1 VCCLQQFILYA
12 GLKSLINVTKWS
24 NNDYAQVIKNELR
37 EHSTMKLTW
46 KLVASSLL
54 VTGLIATPVVAKN
67 SSIRSYQFEANFKD
81 ALFDL
86 KEALTNKGLVVD
98 HEARVANMLNRTAK
112 DVGAT
117 KTVYKNGMVVEFCSA
132 TLSRRAMEADPLNMA
147 FCPYTM
153 FVYET
158 VANPGHVTVGYK
170 ILDGATTKESKK
182 ALDDVNKIMDSM
194 TREAAGLE

>member
-1 VCCLQQFILYA
+1 MTLNWKQIA
-12 GLKSLINVTKWS
+12 GV
-24 NNDYAQVIKNELR
+24 
-37 EHSTMKLTW
+37 
-46 KLVASSLL
+46 LL
-54 VTGLIATPVVAKN
+54 ATGLMTTTGLAKN
-67 SSIRSYQFEANFKD
+67 GSIKSYQFEATFDD

-117 KTVYKNGMVVEFCSA
+117 TTVYKHGMVVEFCSA
-132 TLSRRAMEADPLNMA
+132 SLSRRAMEADPLNMA

-158 VANPGHVTVGYK
+158 VAKPGTITIGYK
-170 ILDGATTKESKK
+170 VLDGASSPKSKT
-182 ALDDVNKIMDSM
+182 ALDNVNKIMDSM
-194 TREAAGLE
+194 VREAAGLE

>member
-1 VCCLQQFILYA
+1 MTLNWKQVA
-12 GLKSLINVTKWS
+12 GVLLATG
-24 NNDYAQVIKNELR
+24 
-37 EHSTMKLTW
+37 
-46 KLVASSLL
+46 L
-54 VTGLIATPVVAKN
+54 VTTTALAKN
-67 SSIRSYQFEANFKD
+67 GSIKSYQFEATFDD

-117 KTVYKNGMVVEFCSA
+117 TTVYKHGMVVEFCSA

-158 VANPGHVTVGYK
+158 MAKPGTITIGYK
-170 ILDGATTKESKK
+170 ILDGASSPKSKK

-194 TREAAGLE
+194 VREAAGLE

>member
-1 VCCLQQFILYA
+1 MKQDIA
-12 GLKSLINVTKWS
+12 KH
-24 NNDYAQVIKNELR
+24 LR
-37 EHSTMKLTW
+37 NCAATIGIA
-46 KLVASSLL
+46 LVATTS
-54 VTGLIATPVVAKN
+54 IALAKN
-67 SSIRSYQFEANFKD
+67 TSIKSYQFKASFED

-98 HEARVANMLNRTAK
+98 HEAKVANMLNRTAK

-117 KTVYKNGMVVEFCSA
+117 TTVYKHGQVVEFCSA
-132 TLSRRAMEADPLNMA
+132 SLSRRAMEADPLNMA

-158 VANPGHVTVGYK
+158 IAKPGTITIGYK
-170 ILDGATTKESKK
+170 VLDGAATPKSKK

-194 TREAAGLE
+194 VREAAGLE